1 LRRKAKASRRLNN
14 STPWPLNPCTDRG
27 TGPLHDLLSKICDI
41 YGPAADAKG
50 PLNRHTKEDRCWHLS
65 GLLLKGIMCPS
76 GPDEMR
82 ASPPQYNRGL
92 GGHVAKQSLEK
103 PV

>member
-1 LRRKAKASRRLNN
+1 MFGEEINFCK
-14 STPWPLNPCTDRG
+14 
-27 TGPLHDLLSKICDI
+27 I

-50 PLNRHTKEDRCWHLS
+50 PLNRYTKEDRCGHIS
-65 GLLLKGIMCPS
+65 GLLLKGIQYPS

-82 ASPPQYNRGL
+82 ASPPHYNRGL
-92 GGHVAKQSLEK
+92 AGHVAKQSLEK

>member
-1 LRRKAKASRRLNN
+1 MSRIT
-14 STPWPLNPCTDRG
+14 SA
-27 TGPLHDLLSKICDI
+27 H
-41 YGPAADAKG
+41 PAYKMINARVETLTQRPAF
-50 PLNRHTKEDRCWHLS
+50 R
-65 GLLLKGIMCPS
+65 GLLLKGIKYPS

-82 ASPPQYNRGL
+82 ASPPHYNRGL